1 MTTIYLPTIRNKF
14 SSDNYYQSCKA
25 VVNKVNGHYGWP
37 MDYLPI
43 SEFETRHD
51 EIVQLMLDNYTIR
64 NSDQLYS
71 KMSHLYGAMKAAGY
85 KGEFR
90 NRRMAVRQVPV
101 IPKPLVKQTQTWDEM
116 LVRFD
121 QALQECNHI
130 GGHVIALT
138 YKHGYVLRCGEIAN
152 TCIEDKEGYNYL
164 DTENLVWHI
173 RAERTKNRTDRSF
186 SVTRAYVEAVK
197 RYIKKGGFLVSKK
210 SGSPYTGNFTL
221 STVGL
226 SGFTV
231 NDARNA
237 YETMNYARTD
247 IDEEEKNR
255 ISVTVLGHCPAV
267 ARAFYTPSIDVIDS
281 KPNVR
286 NSGL

>member
-1 MTTIYLPTIRNKF
+1 MTAVYLPNIRNKF

-25 VVNKVNGHYGWP
+25 VINKVNGHYGWP

-43 SEFETRHD
+43 SEFEARHD

-85 KGEFR
+85 DGEFR
-90 NRRMAVRQVPV
+90 NRGMAVRQVPV
-101 IPKPLVKQTQTWDEM
+101 LPKPLEKNTPSWNEM
-116 LVRFD
+116 LVKFD
-121 QALQECNHI
+121 QALQNCSHI
-130 GGHVIALT
+130 GGRVIALT
-138 YKHGYVLRCGEIAN
+138 YKHGYTLRCGEIAN
-152 TCIEDKEGYNYL
+152 TCIEDKKGYNYL
-164 DTENLVWHI
+164 DTTDLIWHI
-173 RAERTKNRTDRSF
+173 RAEKTKNRTSRSF
-186 SVTRAYVEAVK
+186 SVTREYIDAIK
-197 RYIKKGGFLVSKK
+197 GYIKKGGFLVSKK
-210 SGSPYTGNFTL
+210 SGLPYTGNFTL

-231 NDARNA
+231 NDVRNA
-237 YETMNYARTD
+237 YETMNYARSD

-267 ARAFYTPSIDVIDS
+267 ARAFYTPPIAAVDS
-281 KPNVR
+281 QN
-286 NSGL
+286 